1 MTPRR
6 RDPLVA
12 IYVDTCVLLSLFLN
26 DTGFPAAE
34 RWFLNQ
40 GPAPLWISHWVLV
53 EFAAVVALCVRRGA
67 LSEDRAGAIHAEF
80 DCFRRER
87 LRLLEPRGTDFL
99 QARQWLQ
106 ELGSLPLRGG
116 DALHLAIASREAL
129 VLATAD
135 QALIRVAAALG
146 LSHHAISPDP

>member
-1 MTPRR
+1 M
-6 RDPLVA
+6 
-12 IYVDTCVLLSLFLN
+12 
-26 DTGFPAAE
+26 
-34 RWFLNQ
+34 
-40 GPAPLWISHWVLV
+40 

-116 DALHLAIASREAL
+116 DALHLAIASSEAL